1 MTLTLSVTKREE
13 RGKATQKLRTDGK
26 IPAVVYGPKQ
36 EATPVTIDKIAFD
49 KVFGEAGESSIIKLE
64 GIDGTPEVLVHDVA
78 FDPVKGGASHVDFYA
93 IEAGKELTTDVPLEF
108 IGEAPAIKLGGT
120 LTKALHEVEVTCLP
134 SKLPQHIDVDVSTLV
149 DFESQI
155 HVRDLVIPEGVA
167 VSNDP
172 DEVVALVQEV
182 TEEVEEAPEAVD
194 MSAIEVEKKGKE
206 ETEEEEAK

>member
-13 RGKATQKLRTDGK
+13 RGKTTQKLRADGK

-36 EATPVTIDKIAFD
+36 EAVPVTIEKVAFD
-49 KVFGEAGESSIIKLE
+49 KVFSEAGESSIIKLE
-64 GIDGTPEVLVHDVA
+64 GIDGTPEVLVHDVS

-134 SKLPQHIDVDVSTLV
+134 NKLPQHIDVDVSVLV
-149 DFESQI
+149 DFEAQI
-155 HVRDLVIPEGVA
+155 HVRDLVIPEGVT

-182 TEEVEEAPEAVD
+182 TEEVEETPEAVD

-206 ETEEEEAK
+206 ETEEEAAS

>member
-13 RGKATQKLRTDGK
+13 RGKTTQKLRADGK

-36 EATPVTIDKIAFD
+36 EAVPVTIEKVAFD
-49 KVFGEAGESSIIKLE
+49 KVFSEAGESSIIKLE
-64 GIDGTPEVLVHDVA
+64 GIDGAPEVLVHDVS

-134 SKLPQHIDVDVSTLV
+134 NKLPQHIDVDVSVLV
-149 DFESQI
+149 D
-155 HVRDLVIPEGVA
+155 
-167 VSNDP
+167 
-172 DEVVALVQEV
+172 
-182 TEEVEEAPEAVD
+182 
-194 MSAIEVEKKGKE
+194 
-206 ETEEEEAK
+206 

>member
-36 EATPVTIDKIAFD
+36 EATPVTLDKIAFD

-149 DFESQI
+149 DFASQI
-155 HVRDLVIPEGVA
+155 HVRDLVIPAGVT

-182 TEEVEEAPEAVD
+182 TEEVEETPEAVD